1 MVVFVDEDA
10 IDSAICHHFFTKL
23 SMPKINSNRILLFGA
38 IPLIIMFGW
47 IFFHRFETVAMEKYI
62 PDSAL
67 GYVTINN
74 VPKFLDQF
82 TETKAWQ
89 ELAPAY
95 GLQKQFGF
103 AGWLGKIARWTGI
116 GNKETLL
123 VARGQFALVVT
134 GIEVRGDEV
143 KPRWALLA
151 ETHGS
156 ESQVQTLITDRL
168 SLLAKRVYKQ
178 PLQESSEYAG
188 VPVTIYR
195 APQGERQLLS
205 THIGS
210 EWIVANDPEA
220 LRQCVDARQSRITSV
235 AQNSILPEARKAVAA
250 DENIFAFI
258 NKSGAARLAK
268 FFAHVAAGKVLSGTP
283 VAGLLEGLVE
293 EISDNA
299 IEAIAYSAAFENS
312 GVVERTA
319 ILSKPDVATSLQSA
333 LRVATPQI
341 WEKSDALK
349 FVPAN
354 AESVQIA
361 NIEDPNRALDEI
373 EKIISAR
380 IGVAQSF
387 LFHRVFTTAKKTFLG
402 IDQNENASQA
412 IGNEVLRFNFP
423 TNDQDDKSDRVWLV
437 EARNKQAL
445 TQIATRLISQSNKN
459 SKSEKYQNVELHAA
473 ADEKSAFVFLQ
484 NILALGSKENLKR
497 LIDALEKKSVFATA
511 APFTAL
517 DRAALPDERVMYGFS
532 SDAAAV
538 KKMMESLQRRTTKAP
553 QPVTQFDKLKPLPLA
568 ISFAECNERG
578 VQFESRS
585 AFGNFPLI
593 INFLDS
599 VL

>member
-1 MVVFVDEDA
+1 
-10 IDSAICHHFFTKL
+10 
-23 SMPKINSNRILLFGA
+23 
-38 IPLIIMFGW
+38 
-47 IFFHRFETVAMEKYI
+47 MEKYI

-67 GYVTINN
+67 GYISINN
-74 VPKFLDQF
+74 VPQFLDQF

-95 GLQKQFGF
+95 GLQKRFGY

-123 VARGQFALVVT
+123 IARGQFALVVT

-156 ESQVQTLITDRL
+156 ESQVQSLMTERL
-168 SLLAKRVYKQ
+168 TQLANRAYKQ
-178 PLQESSEYAG
+178 PQQESSEYAG

-195 APQGERQLLS
+195 APQSERQILS
-205 THIGS
+205 AHIGS
-210 EWIVANDPEA
+210 EWIVSNDPEA
-220 LRQCVDARQSRITSV
+220 LRQCIDARQGRLSV
-235 AQNSILPEARKAVAA
+235 IAQNLFLPAARKAVAA
-250 DENIFAFI
+250 DENIFAFV
-258 NKSGAARLAK
+258 NKSGASRFAK

-293 EISDNA
+293 EISDSSVD
-299 IEAIAYSAAFENS
+299 AIAYSAAFEKK
-312 GVVERTA
+312 GVIERTA
-319 ILSKPDVATSLQSA
+319 ILCKSDVAASLQSA
-333 LRVATPQI
+333 LRVAAPQV
-341 WEKSDALK
+341 WEKSDTLK
-349 FVPAN
+349 LVPAT
-354 AESVQIA
+354 AESIQLA

-402 IDQNENASQA
+402 IEQNENASLA

-423 TNDQDDKSDRVWLV
+423 SSAQDEKSERVWLV

-445 TQIATRLISQSNKN
+445 SQIATRLIKQSNQA
-459 SKSEKYQNVELHAA
+459 SKTENYQNIELFSA
-473 ADEKSAFVFLQ
+473 ADEKSAFAFFQ
-484 NILALGSKENLKR
+484 NILALGSTNNLKS
-497 LIDALEKKSVFATA
+497 LIDALEKKSIF
-511 APFTAL
+511 FTTNQFTSI
-517 DRAALPDERVMYGFS
+517 DRASLPAERVMYSFG
-532 SDAAAV
+532 SDVATV
-538 KKMMESLQRRTTKAP
+538 KKMMEALHRRTTKGS
-553 QPVTQFDKLKPLPLA
+553 QPATSNESFATLPLA
-568 ISFAECNERG
+568 TSFAACNEQG
-578 VQFESRS
+578 VQLESYS

-593 INFLDS
+593 INFLDT

>member
-1 MVVFVDEDA
+1 MQK
-10 IDSAICHHFFTKL
+10 FT
-23 SMPKINSNRILLFGA
+23 SNRILLFGA
-38 IPLIIMFGW
+38 ILLFIAFGW
-47 IFFHRFETVAMEKYI
+47 IFFHRFATVAMEKYI

-67 GYVTINN
+67 GYVSINN
-74 VPKFLDQF
+74 VPQFLDQF

-95 GLQKQFGF
+95 GIEKQFGY

-123 VARGQFALVVT
+123 VARGQFALVIT

-156 ESQVQTLITDRL
+156 ESHVQALMTDRL
-168 SLLAKRVYKQ
+168 SQLANRVYKQ
-178 PLQESSEYAG
+178 PLQEASEYAG

-195 APQGERQLLS
+195 APQGERQILS
-205 THIGS
+205 AHISS
-210 EWIVANDPEA
+210 EWIIANDPEA
-220 LRQCVDARQSRITSV
+220 LRQCIDARQGRIATA
-235 AQNSILPEARKAVAA
+235 AQNSLLPEARKAVAA
-250 DENIFAFI
+250 DENIFAFV
-258 NKSGAARLAK
+258 NKSGAARFAK
-268 FFAHVAAGKVLSGTP
+268 FFAHVAAGKVLTGTP

-293 EISDNA
+293 EISDNSL
-299 IEAIAYSAAFENS
+299 EAIAYSAAFEKG
-312 GVVERTA
+312 GVIERSA
-319 ILSKPDVATSLQSA
+319 ILCKPDVATSLQAA
-333 LRVATPQI
+333 LRVATSQV

-373 EKIISAR
+373 EKIISSR

-402 IDQNENASQA
+402 IEQNENASQA
-412 IGNEVLRFNFP
+412 IGNEVLRFNF
-423 TNDQDDKSDRVWLV
+423 TANEQDEKSERVWLI

-445 TQIATRLISQSNKN
+445 TQIATRLITQSNKV
-459 SKSEKYQNVELHAA
+459 SKSENYQNVELHSA
-473 ADEKSAFVFLQ
+473 ADEKSAYVFLQ

-497 LIDALEKKSVFATA
+497 LIDALEKKSIFFTA
-511 APFTAL
+511 APFANL
-517 DRAALPDERVMYGFS
+517 DRAALPVERVMYSFG
-532 SDAAAV
+532 SDV
-538 KKMMESLQRRTTKAP
+538 SVVRKMMGALQRRITKALP
-553 QPVTQFDKLKPLPLA
+553 PALNNEKLENAVPLA

-578 VQFESRS
+578 VQIESRS